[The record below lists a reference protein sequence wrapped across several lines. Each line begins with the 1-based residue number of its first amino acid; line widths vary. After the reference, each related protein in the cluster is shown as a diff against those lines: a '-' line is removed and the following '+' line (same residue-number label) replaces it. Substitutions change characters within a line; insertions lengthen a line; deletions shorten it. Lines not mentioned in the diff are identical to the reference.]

1 MEKSKQHCNI
11 SRNNWTYYQ
20 KITPNISNTSD
31 IVFTNYNNS
40 INKQNKG
47 KSLRNFLFK
56 EESKLNY
63 NKDEK
68 HILNFSKDKVIDEN
82 TINNNDIKFAFE
94 KSNKENFN
102 SNKILD
108 NYIIRLKN
116 FGFPELGKI
125 YLSSDISEQEKTF
138 NFFDFLISKEAEY
151 LEKNKTKTKDKL
163 EQGKKYKD
171 LKNKIFLLSNE
182 LNIKEK
188 ELFHLRKNSENK
200 VRGLK
205 NLYENQ
211 LSLITKDNEYL
222 AHMNNKISSKKKN
235 LEFKLYSLNKTIN
248 KFQNMKSNIINAVEV
263 IDKVQNSDMAKMV
276 NKVKNTEKL
285 IEKLKSEYNESL
297 KELSF
302 QISCFKKLILEIHN
316 GIIILIENP
325 YNIENSINDFPFL
338 ELISHLKIVFKKNLQ
353 LLRQK
358 LYMND
363 FDELT

>member
-20 KITPNISNTSD
+20 KITPNNSNTSD
-31 IVFTNYNNS
+31 IAFTNYNNS

-68 HILNFSKDKVIDEN
+68 HILNFSKDKVINEN
-82 TINNNDIKFAFE
+82 IINNNDIKFVFE
-94 KSNKENFN
+94 KSNKDNFN

-138 NFFDFLISKEAEY
+138 NFFDYLISKEAEY

-171 LKNKIFLLSNE
+171 LKIKIFLLSNE

-222 AHMNNKISSKKKN
+222 TRMNNKISFKKKN

-248 KFQNMKSNIINAVEV
+248 KFQNMKSNII
-263 IDKVQNSDMAKMV
+263 K
-276 NKVKNTEKL
+276 
-285 IEKLKSEYNESL
+285 
-297 KELSF
+297 F
-302 QISCFKKLILEIHN
+302 F
-316 GIIILIENP
+316 
-325 YNIENSINDFPFL
+325 F
-338 ELISHLKIVFKKNLQ
+338 
-353 LLRQK
+353 
-358 LYMND
+358 
-363 FDELT
+363 